1 MTGEVGKGDRRV
13 MPLPPIDLEKEAIQ
27 YEGAWCSRDDL
38 AKKIRATLDM
48 GDFNIGKLSLAL
60 EQLNQVLS
68 SARTVAFRAQGEM
81 ADALTVAATRTGKT
95 VGAYLRELILAA
107 NPGIFDKSPGIPNP
121 SPTAPEAL
129 PVQPSVTLGPVQPTV
144 TLGPLPP
151 APSGVHP
158 IPLIAGPGAMRAAG
172 MPPPLAIEPGSE
184 PVVELTRP
192 KRKDP

>member
-1 MTGEVGKGDRRV
+1 

-68 SARTVAFRAQGEM
+68 SARTVAFRAQAEM
-81 ADALTVAATRTGKT
+81 ADALTVAATRNNKT

-107 NPGIFDKSPGIPNP
+107 NPGIFDKIPNP
-121 SPTAPEAL
+121 SPTAPEPL
-129 PVQPSVTLGPVQPTV
+129 PVQPTV

-172 MPPPLAIEPGSE
+172 MPPPLAIEPTSE